1 MLYKKGLILRTGW
14 RPAKQEQANPFFVCS
29 AKLATNGTSRLLT
42 ERVPFPGFNVYSSRK
57 RKENLLAEHEISFLH
72 FKTSVIRHSILNTG
86 CQLGSVT
93 STLLA
98 LDLPWKARSHFFVVL
113 AFRRKTEK
121 LGQSRFKPWGNC
133 WRVRNFKSFLF
144 HAVNLCPFPGWTILQ
159 ILAEW
164 IFAKNWA
171 GYKFAEIAAKMKLF
185 QYFELLSRTF
195 YFDLK

>member
-98 LDLPWKARSHFFVVL
+98 LDLPWKAFRGFSLQTKNGKIGSIKVQAMRKLL
-113 AFRRKTEK
+113 A
-121 LGQSRFKPWGNC
+121 S
-133 WRVRNFKSFLF
+133 
-144 HAVNLCPFPGWTILQ
+144 
-159 ILAEW
+159 
-164 IFAKNWA
+164 
-171 GYKFAEIAAKMKLF
+171 
-185 QYFELLSRTF
+185 
-195 YFDLK
+195 